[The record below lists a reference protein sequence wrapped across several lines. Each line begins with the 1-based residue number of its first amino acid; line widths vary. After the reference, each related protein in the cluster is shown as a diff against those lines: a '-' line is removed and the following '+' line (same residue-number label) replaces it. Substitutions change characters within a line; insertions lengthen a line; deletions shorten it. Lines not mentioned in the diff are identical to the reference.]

1 MADLGDD
8 DDEGGGVDDSW
19 LATYGDMVT
28 LLLCFFVLM
37 YSMSVVDAKKFD
49 ATFSSVRDTFG
60 GNQME
65 NVKSAQIT
73 NDESAEQAD
82 PVRVREELLEAQKQ
96 TYDQIISFISQQK
109 MDDKISATLDE
120 GKIILRVPD
129 DVLFDKGTEYLSS
142 QAEPV
147 LFTLLQIFHEKREQ
161 TINIKG
167 YSDNSPVPTG
177 SRFYDNWEL
186 SALRAVNVLRY
197 YISAGIGSHRITAT
211 GMGELEPLVPN
222 NSEINKAR
230 NRRVEFVLER
240 EVKDF

>member
-1 MADLGDD
+1 MADLDD
-8 DDEGGGVDDSW
+8 EDEGGGVDDSW

-60 GNQME
+60 GDQME
-65 NVKSAQIT
+65 NVKSSET
-73 NDESAEQAD
+73 TDDESAQESD
-82 PVRVREELLEAQKQ
+82 PVRVREEMLEAQQK
-96 TYDQIISFISQQK
+96 TFDQIQSFITQQK
-109 MDDKISATLDE
+109 MDDKISATIDE
-120 GKIILRVPD
+120 GKITLRIPG
-129 DVLFDKGTEYLSS
+129 DVLFNKGTEYLSTE
-142 QAEPV
+142 AEAV
-147 LFTLLQIFHEKREQ
+147 LYTLLQIFHEKREQ
-161 TINIKG
+161 IINIKG
-167 YSDNSPVPTG
+167 YSDNSVVPAG

-222 NSEINKAR
+222 NTELNKAR
-230 NRRVEFVLER
+230 NRRVEFILER
-240 EVKDF
+240 DIRNF